1 MIAVE
6 RVLVAVILNLTNSVV
21 SMRITHSDST
31 DALQQ
36 LRVGPAYCM
45 EVTCRKCLYM
55 HPECDM
61 FDLGRPTWTS
71 GIEGN
76 KMADSMARQEH

>member
-1 MIAVE
+1 
-6 RVLVAVILNLTNSVV
+6 
-21 SMRITHSDST
+21 
-31 DALQQ
+31 
-36 LRVGPAYCM
+36 
-45 EVTCRKCLYM
+45 M

-76 KMADSMARQEH
+76 KMADSMARQEHWMISQMSPSI